1 MSKHP
6 VLESLFVKTSNLQ
19 QISIR
24 VIILKN
30 IMKKALCV
38 VKDNGIKIDI
48 ECMNGRGKREL
59 IKIPSV

>member
-1 MSKHP
+1 
-6 VLESLFVKTSNLQ
+6 
-19 QISIR
+19 
-24 VIILKN
+24 
-30 IMKKALCV
+30 MKKALCV